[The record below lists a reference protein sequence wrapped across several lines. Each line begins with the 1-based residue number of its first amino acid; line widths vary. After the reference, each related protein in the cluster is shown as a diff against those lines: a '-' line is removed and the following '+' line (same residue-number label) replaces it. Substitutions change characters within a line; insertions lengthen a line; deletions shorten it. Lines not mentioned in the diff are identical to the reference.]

1 MNTNAGAQFNRNSKN
16 NFNILWLEQ
25 KKISMQMGL
34 PNIVIPILEKQ
45 QNKRVGEQAA
55 IF

>member
-1 MNTNAGAQFNRNSKN
+1 MARTKKNSACR
-16 NFNILWLEQ
+16 WVY
-25 KKISMQMGL
+25 
-34 PNIVIPILEKQ
+34 PIVIPILEKQ